1 MNSSKKQ
8 MKNGNIYLVI
18 ALIVVIILF
27 YSSSQTYGQQSQVSR
42 LESWLPN
49 QPFKDTLAGIR
60 FNYGGSMVSIDHLGY
75 AKFLEFFLRK
85 GAHFGT
91 YFILGG
97 SLFLGVFP
105 KLKIWWLTAILAW
118 LSATGYA
125 GLDEFHQMM
134 TGGRTP
140 MFQDVMLDSIGA
152 LTGVILCVLFAA
164 FKKRL

>member
-91 YFILGG
+91 
-97 SLFLGVFP
+97 
-105 KLKIWWLTAILAW
+105 
-118 LSATGYA
+118 
-125 GLDEFHQMM
+125 
-134 TGGRTP
+134 
-140 MFQDVMLDSIGA
+140 
-152 LTGVILCVLFAA
+152 
-164 FKKRL
+164 

>member
-75 AKFLEFFLRK
+75 AKFLEFFLKFRFNK
-85 GAHFGT
+85 LGCAGET
-91 YFILGG
+91 SPAYEEYFFRLENLKNRFSSAINLRTTF
-97 SLFLGVFP
+97 SESFLPIFF
-105 KLKIWWLTAILAW
+105 KAW
-118 LSATGYA
+118 
-125 GLDEFHQMM
+125 
-134 TGGRTP
+134 
-140 MFQDVMLDSIGA
+140 
-152 LTGVILCVLFAA
+152 
-164 FKKRL
+164 

>member
-105 KLKIWWLTAILAW
+105 
-118 LSATGYA
+118 S
-125 GLDEFHQMM
+125 
-134 TGGRTP
+134 
-140 MFQDVMLDSIGA
+140 
-152 LTGVILCVLFAA
+152 
-164 FKKRL
+164 